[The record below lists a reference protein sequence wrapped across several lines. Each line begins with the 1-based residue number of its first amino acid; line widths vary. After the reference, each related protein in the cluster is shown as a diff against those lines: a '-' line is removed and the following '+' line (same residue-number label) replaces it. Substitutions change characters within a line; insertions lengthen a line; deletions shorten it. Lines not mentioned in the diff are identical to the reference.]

1 VIEQKNLELEEKKK
15 VIEQKN
21 LELEEKKKVN
31 NKQALELQAIYTSK
45 KYRLANTLAY
55 PYILVRNL
63 FKGK

>member
-1 VIEQKNLELEEKKK
+1 